1 MEIKI
6 SDLSA
11 AVMAGLKEYSA
22 TVAAEI
28 KEAAKET
35 ASDCAK
41 ELRQTSPVRKSNKTR
56 KDSKGEAIK
65 KGRYTKGW
73 KVKKAF
79 ENGVMARYT
88 VYNAT
93 NYQLTHLLEKGHA
106 KRGGGR
112 VAAIPHIEP
121 AEQKA
126 IEEMEKRGKE
136 ACKQ

>member
-1 MEIKI
+1 MKI
-6 SDLSA
+6 DIGDLA
-11 AVMAGLKEYSA
+11 KAVMDGLEEYAGA
-22 TVAAEI
+22 VADDI
-28 KEAAKET
+28 KAAAKQT
-35 ASDCAK
+35 ADDCAK
-41 ELRQTSPVRKSNKTR
+41 ELKSTSPRKTGSY
-56 KDSKGEAIK
+56 A
-65 KGRYTKGW
+65 KGW
-73 KVKKAF
+73 KVKKAY

-93 NYQLTHLLEKGHA
+93 DYQLTHLLEKGHA

-126 IEEMEKRGKE
+126 IEEFEKAAKE